1 MVGSFAVLW
10 GALPERMFRT
20 VLGQHW
26 PAVFLSIQILGIRAH
41 EEMPPPLETDL
52 KERFPCNGF
61 KKKECVFFQQL
72 SASTPRP
79 AAVRPLLSVAR
90 GPHLSAGG
98 GRVLVGWPS
107 SPPHPSSPREN
118 HFVPF
123 LHGPLWPALPIIP
136 QNLSRKV
143 TSGPCVQSLNKIGIN
158 GKRNCRALRT

>member
-1 MVGSFAVLW
+1 MFSTALLAVGSFSVLR

-72 SASTPRP
+72 SVSTPRP
-79 AAVRPLLSVAR
+79 RS
-90 GPHLSAGG
+90 
-98 GRVLVGWPS
+98 
-107 SPPHPSSPREN
+107 
-118 HFVPF
+118 
-123 LHGPLWPALPIIP
+123 
-136 QNLSRKV
+136 
-143 TSGPCVQSLNKIGIN
+143 
-158 GKRNCRALRT
+158 CRASALSSQGLSSLCRGWESLGGLAQ